1 MLDEP
6 CSAMFPKDIPLL
18 RRYLQGILPMASPQP
33 PDPQQNP
40 AALLATSELLLL
52 AKAGDARAL
61 DSLMTRYLPRLR
73 RWASGR
79 LPMRARSLFDTADL
93 VQETLLKTFERLDHI
108 EVRGPGGFQ
117 AYVRAA
123 VLNRMRDEVRWADRR
138 RGSQEVTEA
147 LEDRGPSPLEMAI
160 GADVVARYERAL
172 GTLDEEDRMLLHLRI
187 ELDYDL
193 GEIATHTGR
202 ATKDAA
208 RMAVTRALKRLAD
221 AMGHGD

>member
-1 MLDEP
+1 MTPADP
-6 CSAMFPKDIPLL
+6 SGS
-18 RRYLQGILPMASPQP
+18 QPQP
-33 PDPQQNP
+33 L
-40 AALLATSELLLL
+40 LLATSELLSL

-61 DSLMTRYLPRLR
+61 DSLMARYLPRLR

-79 LPMRARSLFDTADL
+79 LPMRARSLFDTGDL

-138 RGSQEVTEA
+138 RGSEEVTEA
-147 LEDRGPSPLEMAI
+147 LEDHGPSPLDMAI
-160 GADVVARYERAL
+160 GADVVARYEKAL
-172 GTLDEEDRMLLHLRI
+172 ASLDEEDRMLLHLRI